1 MFTIMEERGTN
12 CEQLIRY
19 HGLLPNRENQN
30 PILYV
35 GIYYNANLILDV
47 ATFINYFMNFR

>member
-1 MFTIMEERGTN
+1 MFTIMGERGTN

-35 GIYYNANLILDV
+35 GIYYNANLMLDV